1 MLVNGHNEDMELS
14 NSCDKEK
21 VDPAKPT
28 SITWQ
33 RKVDSQRIPLS
44 EFKLSALILGREIH
58 GYGMHG
64 LGQKALQTFNRMIES
79 GYEPYGVTFVACL
92 SSYLFG
98 LLYVSEHDQTSFI
111 IYDGR
116 LEGAIAKR
124 TGGDECLL
132 LLLSKDVLMLLQR
145 LLYVGC
151 RGFKLGSK
159 FSTTFKTSRTAS
171 FTPQLHQAV

>member
-1 MLVNGHNEDMELS
+1 MKENVINGVDLIYHDTEEYNAAVDNILKKF
-14 NSCDKEK
+14 NYGVV
-21 VDPAKPT
+21 VDPPPT
-28 SITWQ
+28 
-33 RKVDSQRIPLS
+33 L
-44 EFKLSALILGREIH
+44 
-58 GYGMHG
+58 
-64 LGQKALQTFNRMIES
+64 
-79 GYEPYGVTFVACL
+79 
-92 SSYLFG
+92 
-98 LLYVSEHDQTSFI
+98 QTSFI

-124 TGGDECLL
+124 TGGEECLL

-171 FTPQLHQAV
+171 FTPRLHQAV